1 MTFLEKLQTR
11 KGGLIRLKTELFW
24 YGGPARDRGWD
35 GNPGRVCLLLGAAA
49 FAHGAT
55 VLHGTTVLQAHTVTT
70 ATAVAATAYLLIDG
84 SPRWVWVAEEDV
96 ELL

>member
-1 MTFLEKLQTR
+1 MTFLERLQAHR
-11 KGGLIRLKTELFW
+11 GGLIRLKAELFW
-24 YGGPARDRGWD
+24 YGGRGWD
-35 GNPGRVCLLLGAAA
+35 GNPGRVCLLLDAAA
-49 FAHGAT
+49 VAHGAT